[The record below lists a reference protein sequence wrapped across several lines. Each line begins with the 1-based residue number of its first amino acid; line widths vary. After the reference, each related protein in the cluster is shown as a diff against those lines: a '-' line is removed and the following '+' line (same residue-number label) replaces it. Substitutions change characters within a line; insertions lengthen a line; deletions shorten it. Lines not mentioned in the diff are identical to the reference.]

1 MLKGKYQTGFRIL
14 IALIFLGVGVKRC
27 IDGDFLGGGI
37 ALVAGIAFGLS
48 LILKKGGEKE

>member
-1 MLKGKYQTGFRIL
+1 MIPDKYKAGFRIL
-14 IALIFLGVGVKRC
+14 IALIFLGVGIKRF

-48 LILKKGGEKE
+48 LILKKGGKKE